1 MTGPQPSS
9 GQISGD
15 AHLEEVMCCVDAVLI
30 DAQLACY
37 LKFLLNFIFY
47 LLFLQITQ
55 LLTIFNFE
63 WFYKKPA

>member
-15 AHLEEVMCCVDAVLI
+15 AHLEEVVRRVDAVLI

-37 LKFLLNFIFY
+37 LKLFFKFIFY
-47 LLFLQITQ
+47 LLF
-55 LLTIFNFE
+55 
-63 WFYKKPA
+63 FYR